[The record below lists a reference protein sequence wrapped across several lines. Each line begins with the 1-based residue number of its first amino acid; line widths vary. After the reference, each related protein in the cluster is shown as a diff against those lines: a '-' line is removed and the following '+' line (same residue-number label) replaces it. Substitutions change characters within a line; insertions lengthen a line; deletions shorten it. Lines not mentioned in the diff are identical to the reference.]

1 MEDNYIMI
9 KKRLFKFTS
18 VFMCAA
24 MMAVSFAAC
33 GTNTASVNDTN
44 SVAYEQSK
52 SGDAESTLE
61 SIINEQLLGASK
73 SNVSTVS
80 KENSKEETVYVFA
93 DASGRQSKLL

>member
-1 MEDNYIMI
+1 
-9 KKRLFKFTS
+9 
-18 VFMCAA
+18 

-44 SVAYEQSK
+44 SVTYEQSK

-61 SIINEQLLGASK
+61 SIINDQLLGASK

-93 DASGRQSKLL
+93 DASGRQS